1 MGVRAVTVIRAK
13 ALSVSAVS
21 ALLGTRIYPNT
32 AIPEKTDFPYVELKL
47 ESSEHPHH
55 MSGASGWAMV
65 KVVAKIYAHTNAAA
79 EAVAEALR
87 VGMHPFK
94 GNVTVSAQSIAV
106 GYLGLESE
114 MEDPEPL
121 QDGKQRPVY
130 GIQQT
135 WSACIAEPT
144 S

>member
-1 MGVRAVTVIRAK
+1 MADYVTSTSLTGTCSCCGGATPCEC
-13 ALSVSAVS
+13 
-21 ALLGTRIYPNT
+21 ALL
-32 AIPEKTDFPYVELKL
+32 IPPFASPY
-47 ESSEHPHH
+47 
-55 MSGASGWAMV
+55 AD
-65 KVVAKIYAHTNAAA
+65 YATA

-87 VGMHPFK
+87 IGMHPFK
-94 GNVTVSAQSIAV
+94 GTVTVSAQSIAV

-130 GIQQT
+130 SIQQT

>member
-1 MGVRAVTVIRAK
+1 VGVRAATVIRAK
-13 ALSVSAVS
+13 ALSVTAV
-21 ALLGTRIYPNT
+21 ANLLGARIYSNT
-32 AIPEKTDFPYVELKL
+32 AIPENTAFPYVELKL

-55 MSGASGWAMV
+55 MSGPSGWAMV
-65 KVVAKIYAHTNAAA
+65 KVIAKIYAHSNASA

-87 VGMHPFK
+87 IGMHPFK
-94 GNVTVSAQSIAV
+94 GTVTVSAQSIAV